1 MITVYLGYDNVEK
14 PDIDENWIRSICE
27 NILKDNNQPEA
38 VVTIIFSND
47 SKLRKLK
54 KEYFNKDVLTD
65 TISFNLEE
73 EGDPIEGEIYISLE
87 RVFENARSFKEDFIT
102 ECKRVIIHGCLHLL
116 GYNDES
122 QEDKTKMIKLEET
135 YILHKV
141 RMNQA

>member
-1 MITVYLGYDNVEK
+1 MITVYLEYDNVEK

-54 KEYFNKDVLTD
+54 KEYFDKDVLTD
-65 TISFNLEE
+65 TISFNLED

-87 RVFENARSFKEDFIT
+87 RVAENSQTYKQDFIM
-102 ECKRVIIHGCLHLL
+102 ECKRVIIHSCLHLFGFDDQL
-116 GYNDES
+116 PEEKKEMTRL
-122 QEDKTKMIKLEET
+122 EDY
-135 YILHKV
+135 YIS
-141 RMNQA
+141 NNIIATPI

>member
-1 MITVYLGYDNVEK
+1 MEK

-47 SKLRKLK
+47 SKLLKLK
-54 KEYFNKDVLTD
+54 KEYFDKDVLTD

-87 RVFENARSFKEDFIT
+87 RVDKNAQTYNQDFIM
-102 ECKRVIIHGCLHLL
+102 ECKRVIIHSCLHLL
-116 GYNDES
+116 GFDHENEEEAEEMES
-122 QEDKTKMIKLEET
+122 LEIKILADIGIANPYLEGAETK
-135 YILHKV
+135 
-141 RMNQA
+141 

>member
-1 MITVYLGYDNVEK
+1 MITVYLEYDNVEK

-54 KEYFNKDVLTD
+54 KEYFDKDVLTD
-65 TISFNLEE
+65 TISFNLED

-87 RVFENARSFKEDFIT
+87 RVAENSQTYKKDFIM
-102 ECKRVIIHGCLHLL
+102 ECKRVIIHSCLHLL
-116 GYNDES
+116 GFDDQLPEEKKEMTRL
-122 QEDKTKMIKLEET
+122 EDY
-135 YILHKV
+135 YIS
-141 RMNQA
+141 NNIIATPI